1 MWRDH
6 TFWAAL
12 AAALCFWAGLS
23 LISSPSLDLTWP
35 YVRPLA
41 FLLPAVVYPIL
52 EEIVFRGAV
61 QDFFHKRL
69 RPMPLGP
76 LSVANLAT
84 SLLFT
89 AFHFLYHAPPWAI
102 VVFIPSLI
110 FGYFKDKYQRL
121 LPPIVLHIFYNTG
134 YYWLFG
140 AT

>member
-23 LISSPSLDLTWP
+23 LISPPSLDLSWP

-41 FLLPAVVYPIL
+41 FLLPAVVYPIV

-61 QDFFHKRL
+61 QDFFHKTL
-69 RPMPLGP
+69 KPISLGP
-76 LSVANLAT
+76 ISVANLGT

-89 AFHFLYHAPPWAI
+89 ALHFLYHAPPWAM
-102 VVFIPSLI
+102 VETRRPA
-110 FGYFKDKYQRL
+110 RL
-121 LPPIVLHIFYNTG
+121 H
-134 YYWLFG
+134 
-140 AT
+140 